1 MGFEGC
7 FKGVYGSFLSLSCFL
22 LTRNINSLDHWDTC
36 IVTLGFV
43 RLGVF
48 FEGIFYGCFRAFKG
62 IFRLF
67 MVLS

>member
-1 MGFEGC
+1 MLCLGFEGC

-22 LTRNINSLDHWDTC
+22 LNWNITSLDHWDTR

-48 FEGIFYGCFRAFKG
+48 FEVIF
-62 IFRLF
+62 
-67 MVLS
+67 